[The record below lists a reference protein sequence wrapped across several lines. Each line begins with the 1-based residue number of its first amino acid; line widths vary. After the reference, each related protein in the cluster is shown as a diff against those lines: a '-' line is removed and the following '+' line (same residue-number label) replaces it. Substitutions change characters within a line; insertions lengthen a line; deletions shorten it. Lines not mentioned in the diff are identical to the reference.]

1 MKGPLFF
8 LFLVISLLYLNACQS
23 VTENSGRLGRQ
34 NVHPDSVLQFN
45 REIVAEEN
53 MSIDDF
59 CRRYGWNM
67 VTTKTGLR
75 YKQLREGN
83 GIQAVLDSK
92 AHIRLQIKLLTGE
105 TVYET
110 PIGEISEVRIGR
122 RDVVSG
128 LEEGLL
134 MMREGDQ
141 FQLIVP
147 SHLAYGLLGDL
158 NRIPERAVLVCK
170 VDLIK
175 VSLQPKSSQ

>member
-1 MKGPLFF
+1 MKSQLHLFF
-8 LFLVISLLYLNACQS
+8 LVLVVVYMNACQTFTGKNES
-23 VTENSGRLGRQ
+23 NGTQ
-34 NVHPDSVLQFN
+34 NIHPDSILQFN
-45 REIVAEEN
+45 KDFVAEEN
-53 MSIDDF
+53 NRIEDF
-59 CRRYGWNM
+59 CRRYGWNLE
-67 VTTKTGLR
+67 TTKTGLR
-75 YKQLREGN
+75 YKQLRKGN

-110 PIGEISEVRIGR
+110 PVGEISEVRIGR

-147 SHLAYGLLGDL
+147 SHLAYGLIGDMD
-158 NRIPERAVLVCK
+158 RIPERAALICK

-175 VSLQPKSSQ
+175 VSLQPQSSQ